1 MPRGLAAVVVWPP
14 IESETIKILGLASN
28 QTLAADLA
36 SGVAAVGVWPPM
48 WVELRYGCFQSLKAI
63 DKDSRVKDSTIFKRS
78 PHRVPS
84 HWQLARLLAVGQEW
98 KRKLSLFLHNHHIR
112 LVRL

>member
-36 SGVAAVGVWPPM
+36 SGVAAVGVWPPIQKD
-48 WVELRYGCFQSLKAI
+48 VQRQSMP
-63 DKDSRVKDSTIFKRS
+63 RG
-78 PHRVPS
+78 
-84 HWQLARLLAVGQEW
+84 LAAVGVWPRIQKAWPSFGHPSE
-98 KRKLSLFLHNHHIR
+98 SGC
-112 LVRL
+112 

>member
-1 MPRGLAAVVVWPP
+1 MHFLNLMPRVRDKQCQARCLATVGVWPPIQKDVQRQSMPRGLAAVVVWPP

-48 WVELRYGCFQSLKAI
+48 WVELRYGCFQA
-63 DKDSRVKDSTIFKRS
+63 
-78 PHRVPS
+78 
-84 HWQLARLLAVGQEW
+84 
-98 KRKLSLFLHNHHIR
+98 
-112 LVRL
+112 